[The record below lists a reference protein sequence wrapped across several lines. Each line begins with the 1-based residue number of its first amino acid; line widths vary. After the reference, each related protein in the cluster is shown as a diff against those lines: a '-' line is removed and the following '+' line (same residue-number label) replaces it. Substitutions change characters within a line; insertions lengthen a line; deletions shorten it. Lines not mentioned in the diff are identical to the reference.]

1 MFDLV
6 LKNGKVVDGTGNP
19 WYLADIGIQGEKIT
33 RIGVIPVDKAASVID
48 AEGLVISPG
57 LSILT
62 AMPTLFCLSK
72 TIWRCWDAFWNRG

>member
-19 WYLADIGIQGEKIT
+19 WYMADIGIKDEKIA
-33 RIGVIPVDKAASVID
+33 RIGVIPVDEAASVID

-57 LSILT
+57 FIDSHSHADFVLPLKDHIEIVGSYL
-62 AMPTLFCLSK
+62 
-72 TIWRCWDAFWNRG
+72 